1 MVATA
6 VSARQTSR
14 EHLTLRQKATDANH
28 QSQLQ
33 SCADSRFLRQ
43 RRARKNFAGK
53 QVPQRGVVPV
63 GTWLPRG
70 VTVEA
75 VEGVDSLEGVM
86 NGLRHLYGAEHTY
99 QTLVVDTLDAFEPHV
114 LEHVCAANRWR
125 NIEQPSYGKGYV
137 AADETWRRFL
147 NGIGALRDKRSM
159 TIVLTCHATIER
171 VEDPRAPTY
180 TAYAPKLHKRAR
192 ALVMDAADIVGFLAE
207 DLRVVTDDGGFKE
220 RTRAAAGNGRFLF
233 VEGCPAF
240 SAKNRF
246 GMPTK
251 IPIPVDFNVSELTK
265 YWTS

>member
-1 MVATA
+1 MQIIETNSNRAPIV
-6 VSARQTSR
+6 VVYGNEGRGKTS
-14 EHLTLRQKATDANH
+14 LA
-28 QSQLQ
+28 
-33 SCADSRFLRQ
+33 SRFHNAVWFLLE
-43 RRARKNFAGK
+43 
-53 QVPQRGVVPV
+53 RG
-63 GTWLPRG
+63 LPRG

-75 VEGVDSLEGVM
+75 VEGVDSFEGVM

-159 TIVLTCHATIER
+159 AIVLTCHATIER

-240 SAKNRF
+240 NAKNRF

>member
-1 MVATA
+1 MQITKANSNRAPIA
-6 VSARQTSR
+6 VIYGNEGRGKT
-14 EHLTLRQKATDANH
+14 TLASKFPHAVW
-28 QSQLQ
+28 
-33 SCADSRFLRQ
+33 FLLE
-43 RRARKNFAGK
+43 
-53 QVPQRGVVPV
+53 RG
-63 GTWLPRG
+63 LPHG
-70 VTVEA
+70 VEVEA
-75 VEGVDSLEGVM
+75 AEGVDSFEGAM

-147 NGIGALRDKRSM
+147 NGVSALRNKRSM
-159 TIVLTCHATIER
+159 TVVLTCHATIER

-207 DLRVVTDDGGFKE
+207 DLRVVTDDGGFRE

-240 SAKNRF
+240 NAKNRF